1 MHDEARDRGLQRYG
15 LKGMCEDCGYAIYKP
30 KNPNFF
36 YWSRNFLKKSQ
47 IRYAAADAW
56 FPLLVAGYW
65 DVLDVDV
72 DEMEDYVSHF
82 WVGSHLVVVLFPSLA
97 MATDT
102 YAGEIHIIDGPDDD
116 YYLCRDTLFRE
127 PLGIDFEWNREFKGQ
142 NNQIALIQIATPTN
156 GVLLFRCTPGEGLH
170 PVARDALTCPNGK
183 KAVCGFDSRDKKK
196 LREAF
201 GIEIPPQSLVDV
213 SKVAQRRGMH
223 KTGLKAICRELGYN
237 IFKPNYPNFHQWSG
251 RLRKSQIRYA
261 ASDAWFPLLI
271 AAEWGLM
278 DIVLYCPESF
288 PKDPNGVEVGSFL
301 KVFTKSRRQSRG
313 LVYARLVP
321 SENGFM

>member
-1 MHDEARDRGLQRYG
+1 
-15 LKGMCEDCGYAIYKP
+15 
-30 KNPNFF
+30 
-36 YWSRNFLKKSQ
+36 
-47 IRYAAADAW
+47 
-56 FPLLVAGYW
+56 
-65 DVLDVDV
+65 
-72 DEMEDYVSHF
+72 
-82 WVGSHLVVVLFPSLA
+82 

-142 NNQIALIQIATPTN
+142 NNPIALIQIATPTN

-196 LREAF
+196 LMEAF
-201 GIEIPPQSLVDV
+201 GVEIPPQSLVDV

-278 DIVLYCPESF
+278 NIDVLYCPESF
-288 PKDPNGVEVGSFL
+288 PKDPNGVGVEVGSFL
-301 KVFTKSRRQSRG
+301 KDLG
-313 LVYARLVP
+313 LKEMDGLREI
-321 SENGFM
+321 S